1 MRINI
6 FHCTILILG
15 LLAIA
20 VPSGTAISAPSLTG
34 QHSLLEV
41 AAAETIT
48 VAPPADKSTQP
59 APSPRSSEQSLFH
72 GVNPTLIWG
81 GIAFILFQSVLITL
95 LVFNHIK
102 RRKAR
107 KALMQSEKRFR
118 DIASISSDWFW
129 ELDGNHTLT
138 DLSDR
143 YEKVTRQAVS
153 SQLGTTYLR
162 FETLS
167 WNNDRKDAWKEHR
180 EAIKARRSFR
190 NFEYAVPGAEGQ
202 RCYRRISGTPVFE
215 NDVFKGYR
223 GTGTDITEEL
233 ERQNQLLHTIY
244 EADLANRAKSAFLAN
259 MSHELRTPLNAIIGF
274 SEIITGQLFG
284 ELKND
289 RYLDYAKDINDTGKH
304 LLTVL
309 NDLLDVSRIE
319 AGFLKLDENVIDL
332 RRMMRSCAR
341 MLNEKI
347 STAELSLTLHTPPD
361 LPALLGDETR
371 LRQVVI
377 NLLTN
382 AVKFT
387 PPGGTITASA
397 TIVDGGRLEIT
408 VEDTGVGISMSDIE
422 RVMEPFQQAEQ
433 DLSRRYG
440 GVGLG
445 LSLARTLTELHDGT
459 INLESEP
466 GVGTLVRIH
475 LPADRVRAY
484 PALELEQESP
494 DRIKSLN
501 RASG

>member
-1 MRINI
+1 MRVTL
-6 FHCTILILG
+6 FHYAILILG

-20 VPSGTAISAPSLTG
+20 VPDGAAISASSLTS
-34 QHSLLEV
+34 QHSLPGAATL
-41 AAAETIT
+41 AAATD
-48 VAPPADKSTQP
+48 APAAES
-59 APSPRSSEQSLFH
+59 SLFY
-72 GVNPTLIWG
+72 GVSPALIWG

-107 KALMQSEKRFR
+107 EALMQSERRFR
-118 DIASISSDWFW
+118 DITSISSDWFW
-129 ELDGNHTLT
+129 ELDENHRLT

-162 FETLS
+162 FEKLS
-167 WNNDRKDAWKEHR
+167 WNDDRRDAWEEHR

-190 NFEYAVPGAEGQ
+190 NFEYAAPGADGE

-223 GTGTDITEEL
+223 GTGTDITEEF
-233 ERQNQLLHTIY
+233 ERRNQLLHMIY

-284 ELKND
+284 ELKNA

-319 AGFLKLDENVIDL
+319 AGFLTLDENVIDL

-341 MLNEKI
+341 MLDEKI
-347 STAELSLTLHTPPD
+347 SDAKLSLTLHTPPE

-397 TIVDGGRLEIT
+397 AIVDSGGLEIT
-408 VEDTGVGISMSDIE
+408 VEDTGVGISKSDIE

-459 INLESEP
+459 IKLESEP

-475 LPADRVRAY
+475 LPANRVRAY
-484 PALELEQESP
+484 PVQDLEQKP
-494 DRIKSLN
+494 LDQIKPLN
-501 RASG
+501 RVSG